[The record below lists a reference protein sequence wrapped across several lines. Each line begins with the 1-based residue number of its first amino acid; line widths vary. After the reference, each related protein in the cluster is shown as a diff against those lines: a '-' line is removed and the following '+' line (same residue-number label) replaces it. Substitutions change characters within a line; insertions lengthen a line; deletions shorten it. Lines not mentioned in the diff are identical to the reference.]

1 MLIGQAHSQFLG
13 GFTVTRKMQSTDWSG
28 LGHVTTLGIGMQIH
42 SSKPH
47 GLRVGFPQGKIK
59 VQFLEEGML
68 HRIKYIYIY
77 VYLCKHLECRD
88 MESESCPKKVL
99 EARESIKKK
108 NFYSVGKNKKR
119 VMRNGTVNRGQ
130 TL

>member
-13 GFTVTRKMQSTDWSG
+13 GFIVTRKMQSTDWSG

-77 VYLCKHLECRD
+77 MFIYVSIWNAETW
-88 MESESCPKKVL
+88 KVRVVL
-99 EARESIKKK
+99 RKCLRPER
-108 NFYSVGKNKKR
+108 VLKKR
-119 VMRNGTVNRGQ
+119 ISTQLERTRKE
-130 TL
+130 